1 MIEQKVSKLNDY
13 FEGQIALCGQRNKEL
28 LADERMDEA
37 TFEMVKANVYDIF
50 RAILSVA
57 VKTCKGD
64 PDAVQRFFVQKA
76 EQIPSSWSA
85 AYDKAKQHNDAVKM
99 CLEQV
104 KLDAIGEIKENFA
117 MIWEGVE

>member
-64 PDAVQRFFVQKA
+64 PDAVQRFFVQRQSKFPQA
-76 EQIPSSWSA
+76 GVLRMTRPNSITMRSRCALSKSSSTRLVRSR
-85 AYDKAKQHNDAVKM
+85 KTSQRFGR
-99 CLEQV
+99 E
-104 KLDAIGEIKENFA
+104 
-117 MIWEGVE
+117 

>member
-13 FEGQIALCGQRNKEL
+13 FEVQIALCGQRNKEL

-64 PDAVQRFFVQKA
+64 ER
-76 EQIPSSWSA
+76 EGCSA
-85 AYDKAKQHNDAVKM
+85 R
-99 CLEQV
+99 L
-104 KLDAIGEIKENFA
+104 
-117 MIWEGVE
+117 